1 MQEGRRRLDI
11 KRFDFFVDLLC
22 KKIDQDSEVFME
34 RVQALINKDKE
45 QVDFIENMKLKPIND
60 QIKYLVAK
68 VSQVLEEAY
77 GTRSDN

>member
-34 RVQALINKDKE
+34 RVRALINKTWNKL
-45 QVDFIENMKLKPIND
+45 IYRNMKLRPIND